1 MAFSTEDLE
10 KLDSTKEVHIETH
23 DATRAFRTIIWIVVD
38 DGEVFVRSV
47 RGEEG
52 KWYQRALADPNV
64 AILADDTRVP
74 AVAIP
79 APDPESVERVNQAL
93 RDKYRPGG
101 SLDAML
107 RPEVLGTTT
116 RLDPA

>member
-1 MAFSTEDLE
+1 MSFTTEELN

-23 DATRAFRTIIWIVVD
+23 EGSGVYRTIIWVVVD
-38 DGEVFVRSV
+38 EGEVFIRSV
-47 RGEEG
+47 RGDKG
-52 KWYQRALADPNV
+52 RWYQRALANPNV
-64 AILADDTRVP
+64 ALLAGEVRIQ

-79 APDPESVERVNQAL
+79 APDPESVERVNQGL

-107 RPEVLGTTT
+107 RSEVLGTTM